1 VEACIRTK
9 FSVGFRLLEKVN
21 VNGADTHSVFRWL
34 RLKGSKDAS
43 AIPWNF
49 NMFLVGTDG
58 DTCARFDNLKVPS
71 SIKGEIEAALASVT
85 EPAAKHDAASP
96 MMSPNTVVH

>member
-1 VEACIRTK
+1 MEACIRTK

-34 RLKGSKDAS
+34 RLKGSQDAA

-58 DTCARFDNLKVPS
+58 ETCTRFDNLRVPS
-71 SIKGEIEAALASVT
+71 SIKGEIEAALASVA
-85 EPAAKHDAASP
+85 EPARKHAAESP
-96 MMSPNTVVH
+96 MMSPVSVVH